1 MKSIIAF
8 FSRHI
13 PRHIQ
18 QKIAHLILIVLSP
31 FYRGNKFEDPVDGN
45 TYRKL
50 LPYGQLNKRLNALA
64 PLSMSL
70 ERHRLIWLYL
80 QNKTNFFITPIRFLH
95 VAPEYCYLRKFKK
108 MPHLD
113 YVTGDLI
120 SPWAD
125 VKMDV
130 HDIPFNENE
139 FDAAMCNHVFE
150 HVEDDHKAMTE
161 FFRVLKP
168 GGWAIFQVPI
178 DTSREETYEDAS
190 ITDPQEREKLFWQ
203 HDHVR
208 LYGND
213 YGKRLSAAGFRV
225 VESDY
230 VSEIGNELATRYAL
244 PKGELIY
251 ICHKPLNN

>member
-1 MKSIIAF
+1 MKTLIAF
-8 FSRHI
+8 FSRYI

-18 QKIAHLILIVLSP
+18 QQFAHFILTILSP
-31 FYRGNKFEDPVDGN
+31 FFRGNKYEDPIDGN

-50 LPYGQLNKRLNALA
+50 LPYGQLNVRENALA

-80 QNKTNFFITPIRFLH
+80 KEKTDFFTKKHRMLH
-95 VAPEYCYLRKFKK
+95 VAPEYCFLRKFKK
-108 MPHLD
+108 LSNID

-130 HDIPFNENE
+130 RNIPFGENE
-139 FDAAMCNHVFE
+139 FDVAMCNHVFE
-150 HVEDDHKAMTE
+150 HVVEDHKAMTE

-178 DTSREETYEDAS
+178 DSSREKTYEDFG
-190 ITDPQEREKLFWQ
+190 ITDPKEREKHFWQ

-213 YGKRLSAAGFRV
+213 YGKRLSQAGFV
-225 VESDY
+225 VKENNY
-230 VSEIGNELATRYAL
+230 FAEIGNDLATRYAL
-244 PKGELIY
+244 PKGEILY
-251 ICHKPLNN
+251 ICHKPE